1 MNKKRYHPAVVILHW
16 LTVFL
21 LFASAL
27 LSKQKDMP
35 GLPLNLHMILGA
47 VLLIVMIARVLLRF
61 THSTP
66 ASKNKLAVSIELV
79 LYLSTFFVL
88 GMGAWIAYQR
98 NLLRYLLDP
107 NSAIGRGGFRQLGE
121 LHKTG
126 WFILLGLATAHV
138 GITIYEQFNQKAD
151 THS

>member
-1 MNKKRYHPAVVILHW
+1 MNTKRYHPAVVTLHW

-47 VLLIVMIARVLLRF
+47 VLLIMMIARVLLRF

-66 ASKNKLAVSIELV
+66 ASKNKLAVSIQLV

-98 NLLRYLLDP
+98 NLLGYLLDP

-121 LHKTG
+121 VHKLG
-126 WFILLGLATAHV
+126 WFILLGIAVLHV
-138 GITIYEQFNQKAD
+138 SITLYEQFIQKTD
-151 THS
+151 THL

>member
-1 MNKKRYHPAVVILHW
+1 
-16 LTVFL
+16 
-21 LFASAL
+21 
-27 LSKQKDMP
+27 MP

-47 VLLIVMIARVLLRF
+47 VLLIMMIARVLLRF

-66 ASKNKLAVSIELV
+66 ASKNKLAVSIQLV

-98 NLLRYLLDP
+98 NLLGYLLDP

-121 LHKTG
+121 VHKLG
-126 WFILLGLATAHV
+126 WFILLGIAVLHV
-138 GITIYEQFNQKAD
+138 SITLYEQFIQKTD
-151 THS
+151 THL

>member
-1 MNKKRYHPAVVILHW
+1 
-16 LTVFL
+16 
-21 LFASAL
+21 
-27 LSKQKDMP
+27 MP

-47 VLLIVMIARVLLRF
+47 VLSIVMIARVILRF

-66 ASKNKLAVSIELV
+66 ASENKLAVSIQLA
-79 LYLSTFFVL
+79 LYLSIFFVL

-98 NLLRYLLDP
+98 NLLGYLLNP

-138 GITIYEQFNQKAD
+138 GITIYEQFNQKANIY
-151 THS
+151 S

>member
-1 MNKKRYHPAVVILHW
+1 MFKQHSSLQVHLHW
-16 LTVFL
+16 LTVVL
-21 LFASAL
+21 LILSAL

-47 VLLIVMIARVLLRF
+47 VLVVVMIARMVLRF
-61 THSTP
+61 AHSP
-66 ASKNKLAVSIELV
+66 SASENKLAVSIQLA
-79 LYLSTFFVL
+79 LYLSIFFVL
-88 GMGAWIAYQR
+88 GMGIWIAYQR
-98 NLLRYLLDP
+98 NLLGYLLDP

-126 WFILLGLATAHV
+126 WFILLGLATAHI
-138 GITIYEQFNQKAD
+138 GITIYEQFNQKAN

>member
-1 MNKKRYHPAVVILHW
+1 MNTKRYHPAVVTLHW

-35 GLPLNLHMILGA
+35 RLPLNLHMIIGLA
-47 VLLIVMIARVLLRF
+47 LVVVMIARVILRF
-61 THSTP
+61 AYSSLI
-66 ASKNKLAVSIELV
+66 SKNKLAVFIQLA
-79 LYLSTFFVL
+79 LYLSVFYIL
-88 GMGAWIAYQR
+88 GMGAWIAHQR
-98 NLLRYLLDP
+98 NLLGYLLDP
-107 NSAIGRGGFRQLGE
+107 NSAIGRGGFRQLEE
-121 LHKTG
+121 LHKMG

-151 THS
+151 MHS